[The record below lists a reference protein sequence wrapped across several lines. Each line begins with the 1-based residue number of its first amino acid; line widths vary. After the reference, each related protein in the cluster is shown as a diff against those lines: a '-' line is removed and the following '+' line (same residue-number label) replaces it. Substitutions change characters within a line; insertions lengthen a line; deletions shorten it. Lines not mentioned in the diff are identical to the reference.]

1 MPARDLA
8 LLTTAALEA
17 GKLARRY
24 WCRDPRT
31 WEKPGHQGPVSE
43 ADLAIDRMLRQMLT
57 AARPG
62 YGWLSEET
70 EDDPARL
77 GAERVFIVDPIDGTR
92 TFLEGDRSFAHALAV
107 AEAGRVV
114 AAVVFLPLRDK
125 LYSAIRGGGAY
136 LNGAAL
142 RTSSRSALDGA
153 SVLAPRPALDP
164 GHWAGPVPYLH
175 RALRASLAYR
185 LCLVAEGRYDAALAL
200 RDSWDWDTAAGS
212 LILEEAGARISDRLG
227 DPLAFNTPVPLSR
240 GIVAGAPLLHAEI
253 LSRLA

>member
-77 GAERVFIVDPIDGTR
+77 GAERVFIVD
-92 TFLEGDRSFAHALAV
+92 
-107 AEAGRVV
+107 
-114 AAVVFLPLRDK
+114 
-125 LYSAIRGGGAY
+125 
-136 LNGAAL
+136 
-142 RTSSRSALDGA
+142 
-153 SVLAPRPALDP
+153 
-164 GHWAGPVPYLH
+164 
-175 RALRASLAYR
+175 
-185 LCLVAEGRYDAALAL
+185 
-200 RDSWDWDTAAGS
+200 
-212 LILEEAGARISDRLG
+212 
-227 DPLAFNTPVPLSR
+227 
-240 GIVAGAPLLHAEI
+240 
-253 LSRLA
+253 